1 MPLPAIDEAAAAN
14 QAAPQRHSIPL
25 VVVWPVAVLGAL
37 AGADWLHLAIVAPR
51 MALHLVD
58 LDAYRIAAD
67 RVVHGV
73 SVYDTPL
80 HGHTRGVWEFVYT
93 PFAALMFVPL
103 AALHGAAFTWVGGLA
118 NFLMLTGSVWAALS
132 VLGYRRDR
140 RMLIVGPTAAGLLL
154 LCEPIRETMAFGQ
167 VNMLLLLL
175 VLADMA
181 LPDSS
186 RVKGVP
192 TGIAAGIKLT
202 PAFFILYLLVTRR
215 FRAAATA
222 TGALVTTMVIG
233 LAVLPKDSLTFWS
246 GGFADPSRVGAPE
259 NPDNES
265 LRGMLAR
272 SLGLGGGIQLLWL
285 AAALVIIAVCLVLA
299 RRLSG
304 TGRELPAVVLCGLTS
319 TVVSPYSWI
328 HHWVWLAPLL
338 IYLAHLA
345 NRHRSVPTVA
355 GLLSVFLGCSG
366 GLFILFGVHRESVFD
381 FPNRGPLALFDH
393 NAFIWLA
400 LVLFAVTAVALRRN
414 TQAESHGSA

>member
-1 MPLPAIDEAAAAN
+1 MSL
-14 QAAPQRHSIPL
+14 
-25 VVVWPVAVLGAL
+25 
-37 AGADWLHLAIVAPR
+37 
-51 MALHLVD
+51 
-58 LDAYRIAAD
+58 
-67 RVVHGV
+67 
-73 SVYDTPL
+73 YDTPL

-118 NFLMLTGSVWAALS
+118 NLLMLTGSVWSALS

-186 RVKGVP
+186 RAKGV
-192 TGIAAGIKLT
+192 
-202 PAFFILYLLVTRR
+202 
-215 FRAAATA
+215 
-222 TGALVTTMVIG
+222 
-233 LAVLPKDSLTFWS
+233 
-246 GGFADPSRVGAPE
+246 
-259 NPDNES
+259 
-265 LRGMLAR
+265 
-272 SLGLGGGIQLLWL
+272 
-285 AAALVIIAVCLVLA
+285 
-299 RRLSG
+299 
-304 TGRELPAVVLCGLTS
+304 LTS

-355 GLLSVFLGCSG
+355 GLLAVFLVCSG
-366 GLFILFGVHRESVFD
+366 GMFILFGVHRESVFD
-381 FPNRGPLALFDH
+381 FPNRGPFALFEH

-400 LVLFAVTAVALRRN
+400 LVLFALTAVALRRN
-414 TQAESHGSA
+414 TPAESDGSA